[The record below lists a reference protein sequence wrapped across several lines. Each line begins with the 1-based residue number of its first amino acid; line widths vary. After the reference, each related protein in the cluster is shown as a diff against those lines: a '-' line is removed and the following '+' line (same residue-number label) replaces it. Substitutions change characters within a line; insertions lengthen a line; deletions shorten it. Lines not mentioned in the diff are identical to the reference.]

1 MMGGCFMNRKIVP
14 DIVKPREI
22 ISVSPD
28 DNIIDSAVKMVD
40 AHVAAL
46 VVFDDNENLVG
57 IVTERDMTHR
67 VVAKGL
73 DTRTATVSEIMT
85 ENPDTLSPDDFAMEA
100 LDKMQSRHFRHLP
113 VMDGGKVINMVSIR
127 DLFAAV
133 KTSLE
138 EDIQETEAFVFGD
151 RYGA

>member
-1 MMGGCFMNRKIVP
+1 MKRKIVP

-22 ISVSPD
+22 ISVSRD
-28 DNIIDSAVKMVD
+28 DKIIDAAAKMVD

-46 VVFDDNENLVG
+46 VVFDDKENLVG

-73 DTRTATVSEIMT
+73 DTRTTTVSEIMT
-85 ENPDTLSPDDFAMEA
+85 ENPDTLTPDDFAMEA
-100 LDKMQSRHFRHLP
+100 LDVMQSRHFRHLP
-113 VMDGGKVINMVSIR
+113 VTDGSKVIGMVPIR

-133 KTSLE
+133 KMSLE

-151 RYGA
+151 RYGI

>member
-1 MMGGCFMNRKIVP
+1 MKRKIVP

-22 ISVSPD
+22 ISVSRD
-28 DNIIDSAVKMVD
+28 DKIIDAAAKMID

-46 VVFDDNENLVG
+46 VVFDDKENLVG

-67 VVAKGL
+67 VVARGL
-73 DTRTATVSEIMT
+73 DTPTTTTVSEIMT
-85 ENPDTLSPDDFAMEA
+85 ENPDTG
-100 LDKMQSRHFRHLP
+100 QFRH
-113 VMDGGKVINMVSIR
+113 GGARRDAIPAFPALAGNGR

-133 KTSLE
+133 KMSLE
-138 EDIQETEAFVFGD
+138 EDVQETEAFVFGK

>member
-1 MMGGCFMNRKIVP
+1 MKRKIVP

-22 ISVSPD
+22 ISVSRD
-28 DNIIDSAVKMVD
+28 DKIIDAAAKMVD

-46 VVFDDNENLVG
+46 IVFDDKENLVG

-73 DTRTATVSEIMT
+73 DTRTTTVSEIMT
-85 ENPDTLSPDDFAMEA
+85 ENPDTLTPDDFAMEA
-100 LDKMQSRHFRHLP
+100 LDVMQSRHFRHLP
-113 VMDGGKVINMVSIR
+113 VTDGSKVIGMVPIR

-133 KTSLE
+133 KMSLE

-151 RYGA
+151 QYGV

>member
-1 MMGGCFMNRKIVP
+1 MKRKIVP

-22 ISVSPD
+22 ISVSRD
-28 DNIIDSAVKMVD
+28 DKIIDAAAKMVD

-46 VVFDDNENLVG
+46 VVFDDKENLVG

-73 DTRTATVSEIMT
+73 DTGTTTVSEIMT
-85 ENPDTLSPDDFAMEA
+85 ENPDTLTPDDFAMEA
-100 LDKMQSRHFRHLP
+100 LDVMQSRHFRHLP
-113 VMDGGKVINMVSIR
+113 VTDGSKVIGIVPIR

-133 KTSLE
+133 KMSLE

-151 RYGA
+151 QYGV

>member
-1 MMGGCFMNRKIVP
+1 MKRKIVP

-22 ISVSPD
+22 ISVSRD
-28 DNIIDSAVKMVD
+28 DKIIDAAAKMVD

-46 VVFDDNENLVG
+46 VVFDDKENLVG
-57 IVTERDMTHR
+57 IVTERNMTHR

-73 DTRTATVSEIMT
+73 DTRTTTVSEIMT
-85 ENPDTLSPDDFAMEA
+85 ENPDTLTPDDFAMEA
-100 LDKMQSRHFRHLP
+100 LDVMQSRHFRHLP
-113 VMDGGKVINMVSIR
+113 VTDGSKVIGMVPIR

-133 KTSLE
+133 KMSLE

-151 RYGA
+151 QYGV

>member
-1 MMGGCFMNRKIVP
+1 MKRKIVP

-22 ISVSPD
+22 ISVSRD
-28 DNIIDSAVKMVD
+28 DKIIDAAAKMVD

-46 VVFDDNENLVG
+46 VVFDDKENLVG

-73 DTRTATVSEIMT
+73 DTGTTTVSEIMT
-85 ENPDTLSPDDFAMEA
+85 ENPDTLTPDDFAMEA
-100 LDKMQSRHFRHLP
+100 LDVMQSRHVRHLP
-113 VMDGGKVINMVSIR
+113 VTDGSKVIGMVAIR

-133 KTSLE
+133 KMSME

-151 RYGA
+151 QYGA

>member
-1 MMGGCFMNRKIVP
+1 MP

-22 ISVSPD
+22 ISVSRD
-28 DNIIDSAVKMVD
+28 DKIIDATAKMAD

-46 VVFDDNENLVG
+46 VVFDDKENLVG

-73 DTRTATVSEIMT
+73 DTRTTTVSEIMT
-85 ENPDTLSPDDFAMEA
+85 ENPDTLTPDDFAMEA
-100 LDKMQSRHFRHLP
+100 LDVMQSRHFRHLP
-113 VMDGGKVINMVSIR
+113 VTDGSKVIGMVAIR

-133 KTSLE
+133 KMSLE

-151 RYGA
+151 QYGA

>member
-1 MMGGCFMNRKIVP
+1 MKRKIVP
-14 DIVKPREI
+14 DIVKPRDV
-22 ISVSPD
+22 ISVSKD
-28 DNIIDSAVKMVD
+28 DTVLDAATKMVD

-46 VVFDDNENLVG
+46 IVTDDKKKLIG

-73 DTRTATVSEIMT
+73 DTSSATVADIMT
-85 ENPDTLSPDDFAMEA
+85 KNPDTLSPDDFATEA
-100 LDKMQSRHFRHLP
+100 LGVMQSRHFRHLP
-113 VMDGGKVINMVSIR
+113 VTDDDKIIGMVSIR

-133 KTSLE
+133 QSSLE

-151 RYGA
+151 RYGV

>member
-1 MMGGCFMNRKIVP
+1 MKRKIVP

-22 ISVSPD
+22 ISVSRED
-28 DNIIDSAVKMVD
+28 KIIDAAAKMVD

-46 VVFDDNENLVG
+46 VVFDDKENLVG

-73 DTRTATVSEIMT
+73 VAC
-85 ENPDTLSPDDFAMEA
+85 
-100 LDKMQSRHFRHLP
+100 
-113 VMDGGKVINMVSIR
+113 IR

-133 KTSLE
+133 KMSLE
-138 EDIQETEAFVFGD
+138 EDVQETEAFVFGD
-151 RYGA
+151 QYGA

>member
-1 MMGGCFMNRKIVP
+1 MKRKIVP

-22 ISVSPD
+22 ISVSRD
-28 DNIIDSAVKMVD
+28 DKIIDAAAKMVD

-46 VVFDDNENLVG
+46 VVFDDKENLVG

-73 DTRTATVSEIMT
+73 DTRTTTVSEIMT
-85 ENPDTLSPDDFAMEA
+85 ENPDTLTPDDFAMEA
-100 LDKMQSRHFRHLP
+100 LDVMQSRHFRHLP
-113 VMDGGKVINMVSIR
+113 VTDGSKVIGMVPIR

-133 KTSLE
+133 KMSLE

-151 RYGA
+151 QYGV